1 MTIFLPF
8 PNSINNL
15 KVNVKKANNLIVIN
29 SGSSV
34 IKWGLLRYSF
44 VIVIIND
51 IWIVDDS
58 NAHLKQNKINLF

>member
-34 IKWGLLRYSF
+34 IVWGSLKYSF

-51 IWIVDDS
+51 IWIVAES
-58 NAHLKQNKINLF
+58 NATLNA

>member
-8 PNSINNL
+8 PNSINNF

-34 IKWGLLRYSF
+34 IIWGLLKYSF
-44 VIVIIND
+44 VIIND

-58 NAHLKQNKINLF
+58 NATLKAE

>member
-1 MTIFLPF
+1 VTIFLPF
-8 PNSINNL
+8 PNSINNF

-34 IKWGLLRYSF
+34 IIWGLLKYSF
-44 VIVIIND
+44 VIIND

-58 NAHLKQNKINLF
+58 NAKLKTE

>member
-44 VIVIIND
+44 VLVIIND

>member
-8 PNSINNL
+8 PNSINNF
-15 KVNVKKANNLIVIN
+15 KVNDKKANNLIVIN

-51 IWIVDDS
+51 IWNVDDS
-58 NAHLKQNKINLF
+58 NTTLKHNKINLF

>member
-8 PNSINNL
+8 PNSINNF

-34 IKWGLLRYSF
+34 IIWGLLKYSF
-44 VIVIIND
+44 VIIND

-58 NAHLKQNKINLF
+58 NAKLKTE